1 MQKQCGLSS
10 SKRYI
15 PLAPLSTGH
24 FHSED
29 LMAYFEALGALQRC
43 ESLGDHM
50 WREGIAPNNKKQRLG
65 TWGHCCMLTIC
76 IYLYTYTYIL

>member
-29 LMAYFEALGALQRC
+29 LMAYFEALGALHRC
-43 ESLGDHM
+43 ETLDDHM
-50 WREGIAPNNKKQRLG
+50 WREGIAPNEKIKDSELG
-65 TWGHCCMLTIC
+65 DTAVC
-76 IYLYTYTYIL
+76 